1 MNAATIPL
9 DEPRTDV
16 ERRLEESR
24 ALLSTARALG
34 TTLAPEEIARRAA
47 REIVRL
53 LGADTALYFDVAED
67 RSHVTAIAG
76 YHVPEWLKGLYPRV
90 EAADISPVLMEA
102 VSDHRA
108 VWSAD
113 VARDPRFAHPWLAS
127 FPVVP
132 RSLLHHAI
140 ENRGRVIGGLF
151 VCWWHTPHEPTP
163 AELELVAALSQQAG
177 LAIEGA
183 RLHRRAEERAD
194 KLRTL
199 AELTRLITSASGP
212 GVFDAIAH
220 AAGRLLD
227 ATLVHVWVDDADAQV
242 LRARGAWHTP
252 GDRRPRPLEMPRG
265 KGIAGDILATGR
277 SEFVADVRRDPRF
290 LPMPASVGTRGYGGA
305 PMRVGDRV
313 VGVLV
318 VLMDRVHE
326 MTPDEREVLHLFA
339 DHAAIAIDRARLFG
353 DLQRAYDTL
362 QQTQA
367 QLIQAEKLRALGE
380 MAGGVAHDFNN
391 LLAAILGRA
400 QFVLGK
406 LPALDPGD
414 IRRCVK
420 IIETAAIDGAR
431 TVRRLQEF
439 TRATPR
445 RPHAVEV
452 VGVGDLLE
460 DALHVARRQWASEI
474 EAADGA
480 LRFELD
486 TVPVPP
492 VAGHATELRDALLN
506 LVANGVEAMP
516 RGGVLTLRAR
526 SANAEVTIDIVDGGI
541 GIPPEMQAR
550 VFEPFFTTKGPQ
562 RSGLGL
568 SVAFGIVSRHGG
580 RIEIRSLP
588 GEGTT
593 VRVTLLA
600 DPLTARRPEPP
611 VAPPAP
617 STLRIL
623 LIEHDEQIRRTL
635 GDVLRDAGH
644 DVVEAEDG
652 PVGLGLA
659 DTIQFDLVCADASLP
674 GMGGAEVLE
683 RIVQQRPALTCL
695 LISAA
700 ATPAVTE
707 PGVASSTQ
715 PFHVND
721 VLKVLATVC
730 AAPDSGGQRQ

>member
-1 MNAATIPL
+1 MMA
-9 DEPRTDV
+9 
-16 ERRLEESR
+16 
-24 ALLSTARALG
+24 
-34 TTLAPEEIARRAA
+34 
-47 REIVRL
+47 
-53 LGADTALYFDVAED
+53 
-67 RSHVTAIAG
+67 
-76 YHVPEWLKGLYPRV
+76 
-90 EAADISPVLMEA
+90 
-102 VSDHRA
+102 
-108 VWSAD
+108 
-113 VARDPRFAHPWLAS
+113 
-127 FPVVP
+127 
-132 RSLLHHAI
+132 
-140 ENRGRVIGGLF
+140 
-151 VCWWHTPHEPTP
+151 
-163 AELELVAALSQQAG
+163 
-177 LAIEGA
+177 
-183 RLHRRAEERAD
+183 
-194 KLRTL
+194 
-199 AELTRLITSASGP
+199 
-212 GVFDAIAH
+212 
-220 AAGRLLD
+220 
-227 ATLVHVWVDDADAQV
+227 
-242 LRARGAWHTP
+242 
-252 GDRRPRPLEMPRG
+252 GDR
-265 KGIAGDILATGR
+265 A
-277 SEFVADVRRDPRF
+277 
-290 LPMPASVGTRGYGGA
+290 
-305 PMRVGDRV
+305 

-326 MTPDEREVLHLFA
+326 MTPDEREVLHLLA
-339 DHAAIAIDRARLFG
+339 DHAAIAIDRSRLFG
-353 DLQRAYDTL
+353 DLQRAYDNL
-362 QQTQA
+362 RQTQA

-406 LPALDPGD
+406 LPTLDPVD
-414 IRRCVK
+414 VRRCVK

-445 RPHAVEV
+445 QRHAVEV

-460 DALHVARRQWASEI
+460 DVLDMARRQWKRET
-474 EAADGA
+474 ETPDGPV
-480 LRFELD
+480 RFELD
-486 TVPVPP
+486 AVPVPP

-516 RGGVLTLRAR
+516 RGGVLTVRAR
-526 SANAEVTIDIVDGGI
+526 SANGEVTIDIVDGGI
-541 GIPPEMQAR
+541 GIPPETQAR

-588 GEGTT
+588 DEGTT

-600 DPLTARRPEPP
+600 DSLTARRPEPP

-623 LIEHDEQIRRTL
+623 LIEHDDQIRKTL
-635 GDVLRDAGH
+635 GDVLRAAGH
-644 DVVEAEDG
+644 DVVEADDG
-652 PVGLGLA
+652 PAGLGLV

-674 GMGGAEVLE
+674 DMGGAEVLE
-683 RIVQQRPALTCL
+683 RIVQQRPTLTGL

-700 ATPAVTE
+700 ATPMEVRGAAEGE
-707 PGVASSTQ
+707 PSQKNPERTRREERNPLIGPGASSPQ